1 MGPADALRRG
11 GVREAGVVVGE
22 VAGVV
27 VVDSDGELGD
37 TGEVVEGDKKVR

>member
-1 MGPADALRRG
+1 
-11 GVREAGVVVGE
+11 
-22 VAGVV
+22 VV